1 MVPYIRCRFAS
12 EGELVRE
19 LIFWLSKKPA
29 VTQAIARR
37 GMKSGFARRFVPG
50 ETLAEALGVAEE
62 ICRTG
67 RKISLNQLGESVKTP
82 EEAHAAQDS
91 YITMLR
97 ELSSRRIDGNI
108 SIKLTQL
115 GLEQSR
121 DICET
126 LTMEIARTAKELGL
140 TVEMDMEGSAL
151 TDVTIEIFE
160 SICGRFDN
168 VGMAIQA
175 YLFRTEK
182 DLERLARFH
191 PKIRLVKGAYREPAK
206 IAHQGKKNVDAS
218 YHRLIDRLL
227 AGDFFPIFATHDP
240 AMVEHVQN
248 TVRQRGYPADRYEFE
263 MLYGIRRD
271 LQEQIHAAGQPLRVY
286 IPFGSQWCPYFMRRL
301 SERPANCLFVLRS
314 LIAESSQQKSSQ
326 S

>member
-1 MVPYIRCRFAS
+1 M
-12 EGELVRE
+12 VRE

-62 ICRTG
+62 ICGTG
-67 RKISLNQLGESVKTP
+67 RRISLNQLGESVKTP
-82 EEAHAAQDS
+82 EEARAARDS

-97 ELSSRRIDGNI
+97 ELSTRHIDGNI
-108 SIKLTQL
+108 SIKPTQL
-115 GLEQSR
+115 GLEQDR
-121 DICET
+121 GMCES

-140 TVEMDMEGSAL
+140 TVEMDMEGSGL
-151 TDVTIEIFE
+151 TDATIEIFE
-160 SICGRFDN
+160 SVCGKFDN

-182 DLERLARFH
+182 DVERLARFR

-206 IAHQGKKNVDAS
+206 IAYQGKKNVDAS
-218 YHRLIDRLL
+218 YHKLIDRLL

-240 AMVEHVQN
+240 VMVEHVRQA
-248 TVRQRGYPADRYEFE
+248 VRERNYPADRYEFE

-271 LQEQIHAAGQPLRVY
+271 LQEEIHAAGQPLRVY

-314 LIAESSQQKSSQ
+314 LIAESAQQKSSRD
-326 S
+326 

>member
-1 MVPYIRCRFAS
+1 MPFL
-12 EGELVRE
+12 GEAKLVRE

-62 ICRTG
+62 ICGTG
-67 RKISLNQLGESVKTP
+67 RRISLNQLGESVKTS
-82 EEAHAAQDS
+82 EEARAACDS

-97 ELSSRRIDGNI
+97 ELSARHIDGNI

-121 DICET
+121 EMCES
-126 LTMEIARTAKELGL
+126 LTVEIARTAKELGL

-160 SICGRFDN
+160 SVCGRFN
-168 VGMAIQA
+168 NMGMAIQA

-206 IAHQGKKNVDAS
+206 IAFQSKRDVDAS
-218 YHRLIDRLL
+218 YHKLIERLL
-227 AGDFFPIFATHDP
+227 AGGFFPIFATHDP

-248 TVRQRGYPADRYEFE
+248 SVRERSYPADRYEFE

-271 LQEQIHAAGQPLRVY
+271 LQDQVHAAGQPLRVY

-314 LIAESSQQKSSQ
+314 LIAESSPRK
-326 S
+326 